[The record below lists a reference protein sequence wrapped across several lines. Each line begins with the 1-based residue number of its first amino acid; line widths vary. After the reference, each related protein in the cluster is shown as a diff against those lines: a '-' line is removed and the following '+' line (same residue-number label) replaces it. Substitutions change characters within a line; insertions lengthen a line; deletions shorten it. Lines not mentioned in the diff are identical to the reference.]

1 MDWEVIAQFFT
12 AVPWWQLIIIF
23 ILKSVE
29 VSIGTLRMILVNK
42 GYRTQSVFLSLIE
55 IFMWV
60 FIASSVINDL
70 GAAPIKGIVYG
81 FGFAFGI
88 YIGSI
93 MESRLAF
100 GMVLIET
107 IASQSTGVIITERLR
122 EIGYGVTT
130 IVGQGRAE
138 KRLVIKVFAPRRN
151 ASDVTKEILSVD
163 PSAMIVCEDIKQMTG
178 GYVARSRSL
187 FK

>member
-1 MDWEVIAQFFT
+1 MDWEAVAQFFT
-12 AVPWWQLIIIF
+12 AVPWWQLVLIF
-23 ILKSVE
+23 VLKNIE
-29 VSIGTLRMILVNK
+29 VSFGTLRMILVNK
-42 GYRTQSVFLSLIE
+42 GYRIQSVFLSLIE

-70 GAAPIKGIVYG
+70 SVAPIKGIVYG
-81 FGFAFGI
+81 FGFASGI
-88 YIGSI
+88 YVGSI
-93 MESRLAF
+93 MESKLAF

-107 IASQSTGVIITERLR
+107 IASQSTGAVITERLR

-130 IVGQGRAE
+130 ILGQGRAE

-151 ASDVTKEILSVD
+151 ADNVTKEILAVD
-163 PSAMIVCEDIKQMTG
+163 PAAMIVCEDIKQMTG